1 MGYIYFF
8 FSPYKHELAINDMDL
23 PVLPKTKF
31 VNATAVAKLLGVSIQ
46 TVRNWAT
53 AGKISYH
60 RLPDSGAR
68 RYSVQDAIN
77 ILNSAKQAGGDV
89 DDKKVFYCRVSTP
102 TQKKFLDNQIQSAR
116 KSHPDYEIVSDVGS
130 GLNFK
135 RKGLRSLLERSMQG
149 KLREVRISHKDRL
162 CRIAFDLMQWI
173 FEKNGCKV
181 VVDNETDGSD
191 RDEFCEDLLSVIT
204 VFAARSN
211 GARSYIGKKRKEA
224 ENIRDDGTKRQK
236 NTSGN
241 TKDTSEGCST

>member
-1 MGYIYFF
+1 M
-8 FSPYKHELAINDMDL
+8 
-23 PVLPKTKF
+23 VLPKTTF
-31 VNATAVAKLLGVSIQ
+31 VNATAVAKLLGVSVQ
-46 TVRNWAT
+46 TVRNWAI

-60 RLPDSGAR
+60 RLPDNGAR

-89 DDKKVFYCRVSTP
+89 DDNKVFYCRVSTP

-116 KSHPDYEIVSDVGS
+116 ESHPDYEIISDVGS

-135 RKGLRSLLERSMQG
+135 RKGLRSLLERCMQG
-149 KLREVRISHKDRL
+149 QLREVRVSHKDRL
-162 CRIAFDLMQWI
+162 CRFAFDLVRWI

-181 VVDNETDGSD
+181 VVDNETDCSD

-211 GARSYIGKKRKEA
+211 GARSYIGKKRKKTEKNGGDKA
-224 ENIRDDGTKRQK
+224 KRQK
-236 NTSGN
+236 GTSGN
-241 TKDTSEGCST
+241 AEDTSAGCSS